1 MRLGVGRSRL
11 ASVTGTRT
19 VPRAALVLLGAGSG
33 TRSGHRTNK
42 VFLSLAGR
50 RVFVWTLDATRGDP
64 DIGPVVLV
72 VRADEQDAARE
83 VLAREAPGRQVR
95 IVVGGAS
102 RHASESRALQALRP
116 DVERGEVDVVV
127 VHDAARPLSGP
138 ALFRRVVATAR
149 EYGGAVP
156 GRAQPALLHR
166 DGMQQRDGDAVAVQT
181 PQAFSSRPLLR
192 AYAAADRNG
201 FEGSDTAACVER
213 FAPDVAIRHVP
224 GSPSNIKITYAED
237 LFLAEALLARSSYDL
252 HRLGL
257 PDPGRPAGKDH
268 SGGRE
273 TGRALRAGGG

>member
-1 MRLGVGRSRL
+1 VN
-11 ASVTGTRT
+11 RT

-50 RVFVWTLDATRGDP
+50 RVFVWTLDATRDDP

-72 VRADEQDAARE
+72 VRADEQDQARE

-102 RHASESRALQALRP
+102 RHASESLALQALRP

-127 VHDAARPLSGP
+127 VHDAARPLTGP
-138 ALFRRVVATAR
+138 ALFRRVVAAAR
-149 EYGGAVP
+149 RYGGAVP
-156 GRAQPALLHR
+156 GRSQPALLHR
-166 DGMQQRDGDAVAVQT
+166 DGMHRRDGDAVAVQT
-181 PQAFSSRPLLR
+181 PQAFSSRLLLR
-192 AYAAADRNG
+192 AYAAADRDG
-201 FEGSDTAACVER
+201 FEGSDTASCVER
-213 FAPDVAIRHVP
+213 FAPDVVIRYVP
-224 GSPSNIKITYAED
+224 GSPANIKITYAED

-257 PDPGRPAGKDH
+257 PDLDRPADEDH
-268 SGGRE
+268 PKGRAA
-273 TGRALRAGGG
+273 GRALRAGGE